1 MNKPEQFLT
10 TARPDS
16 RADFRAGVCV
26 RLLQELLRLRLY
38 VAQGSLA
45 QETYSR
51 QIIISLKRSPLTLP
65 NVVVVHKSLRS
76 VCSGARV
83 TAAQRPRGP
92 GRCWSKSLDGAGVFL
107 ERPGVPLS

>member
-51 QIIISLKRSPLTLP
+51 QIIGLKRSPLTSP

-76 VCSGARV
+76 VCSGGRV

-92 GRCWSKSLDGAGVFL
+92 GRCWSKSLDGPGVFL